1 MEFKLDKAAIKLFS
15 DANKPIL
22 GICGGLQSI
31 NVYFGGSLN
40 QKIENHDLR
49 DRLHEVSI
57 TKDTFLSTI
66 YKKRV
71 DVNSYHK
78 QSVKNIADQFIVSAR
93 SDDGQLKQLKRAIL
107 LRFNGILKK

>member
-31 NVYFGGSLN
+31 NVCFDGSLN

-66 YKKRV
+66 YKKRGRLGKMYKLYNRNKLV
-71 DVNSYHK
+71 YE
-78 QSVKNIADQFIVSAR
+78 NIDISKISFCAY
-93 SDDGQLKQLKRAIL
+93 LKYW
-107 LRFNGILKK
+107 